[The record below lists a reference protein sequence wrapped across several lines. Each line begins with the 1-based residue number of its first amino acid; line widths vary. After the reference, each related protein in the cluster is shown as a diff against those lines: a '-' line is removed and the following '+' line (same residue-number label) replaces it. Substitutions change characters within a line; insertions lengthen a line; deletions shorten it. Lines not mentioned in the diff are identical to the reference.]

1 MVRNRRWVW
10 AAAAFLAC
18 TAVLGARA
26 AVQRHRLT
34 VELAT
39 PRDLHRVA
47 YVGSRA
53 CRDCHLDHVAT
64 WKRTFHRTM
73 TAEATAAFVKGDF
86 AGATLESSGVR
97 TRMDRTPDGGY
108 RMTFQRPGQAP
119 RVATVDRTVGSHRYQ
134 QYLTRIGDTYWRLP
148 VAWSVTDGRWF
159 PMTSAF
165 LFPDPD
171 PADGRPSDEAGDGR
185 PSAGVGDRE
194 PDGAGEGRPSAGVRG
209 RPSDG
214 VGGRHVAGADGREP
228 DGARDGRPSDG
239 AGGREPDGARD
250 GRPSDGAGG
259 REPDG
264 AADRPSDGAGGRE
277 PDGWRPVFGAG
288 EFDRHV
294 TRWNDNC
301 VFCHNVAPNPG
312 RDPES
317 GRFATTVAELG
328 VACEACHGPGGEH
341 AARNADPA
349 RRARLAG
356 GLADPTIV
364 NPSRLSPERAAD
376 LCGRC
381 HGQRLAD
388 DVAPFLAH
396 GDPFV
401 PGDDLALESVPLW
414 RDTALHGDPTAFAAR
429 FWEDG
434 TARLTAYE
442 YQGLLQSP
450 CAMRGALTC
459 TSCHGMHDGD
469 PRGQIRARFAARPDD
484 LCTGCHQALAAPA
497 ALAAHAHHDPA
508 GEGGRCVS
516 CHMPRIVYGVLDV
529 HRSHRIELPDPAR
542 NASSGRPDACTG
554 CHVDRT
560 AAWAQTA
567 AGRWWGTGRY
577 PAGIPI
583 PDGTA
588 PQEAVLSGEAIARA
602 VAADALGR
610 APVRSA
616 DDRAARLDLLRQV
629 LEADRYPA
637 VREIAWRAFRRLAG
651 EALTA
656 QLVHRVGYDPGGSAE
671 ARRLATSRLRSAILG
686 GRTLPRMPLPVRATG
701 PDLEIGE

>member
-1 MVRNRRWVW
+1 MGRNRRWIW
-10 AAAAFLAC
+10 AAGAFLAC

-53 CRDCHLDHVAT
+53 CRACHLDHLAT

-73 TAEATAAFVKGDF
+73 TAEATPAFVKGDF
-86 AGATLESSGVR
+86 GGATLDAAGVR
-97 TRMDRTPDGGY
+97 TRMDRTPDGRY
-108 RMTFQRPGQAP
+108 RMTFQRPGQPA

-165 LFPDPD
+165 LFRDPD
-171 PADGRPSDEAGDGR
+171 PAAG
-185 PSAGVGDRE
+185 
-194 PDGAGEGRPSAGVRG
+194 GAGR
-209 RPSDG
+209 D
-214 VGGRHVAGADGREP
+214 P
-228 DGARDGRPSDG
+228 DDP
-239 AGGREPDGARD
+239 
-250 GRPSDGAGG
+250 
-259 REPDG
+259 
-264 AADRPSDGAGGRE
+264 
-277 PDGWRPVFGAG
+277 RPVFGG
-288 EFDRHV
+288 GDFDRHV

-301 VFCHNVAPNPG
+301 VFCHNVAPNPA
-312 RDPES
+312 RDPRT

-356 GLADPTIV
+356 GAADPTIV
-364 NPSRLSPERAAD
+364 NPSRLSPSRAAD

-388 DVAPFLAH
+388 DLAPFLAH

-401 PGDDLALESVPLW
+401 PGDDLAVESVPLW
-414 RDTALHGDPTAFAAR
+414 RDTALHGDRTAFAAR

-450 CAMRGALTC
+450 CAMRGPLTC
-459 TSCHGMHDGD
+459 TDCHGMHEGD
-469 PRGQIRARFAARPDD
+469 PRGQLRARFADSPNAM
-484 LCTGCHQALAAPA
+484 CTGCHPTFAARA
-497 ALAAHAHHDPA
+497 ALAAHAHHDPS

-529 HRSHRIELPDPAR
+529 HRSHRIEVPEPAR

-567 AGRWWGTGRY
+567 AGRWWGTVRY
-577 PAGIPI
+577 PAGVRI

-588 PQEAVLSGEAIARA
+588 PQEAALGGEAVARA

-610 APVRSA
+610 APVTSPAQR
-616 DDRAARLDLLRQV
+616 RARLGVLLQV
-629 LEADRYPA
+629 LATDRYPA
-637 VREIAWRAFRRLAG
+637 VREIAWRAFRRLAAG
-651 EALTA
+651 DLTA
-656 QLVHRVGYDPGGSAE
+656 ELAGRAAYDPGAPAA
-671 ARRLATSRLRSAILG
+671 ARTLASLRLRNALLG
-686 GRTLPRMPLPVRATG
+686 AATPRPPPAPARVAEQ
-701 PDLEIGE
+701 DLEIGE